1 MFLETRCV
9 FLAIGAEHKMRF
21 DVERSLRVTAVA
33 LVAEGGV
40 VTAFTGLGVV
50 KGLDRVDHDK
60 VGAVASGNII
70 PLVIPGTQVRIDPAT
85 GMAVEAEGLLVAL
98 GTVAPGIIGNDAMS
112 PDPVCVMV
120 R

>member
-9 FLAIGAEHKMRF
+9 FLAIGAEHKMRL
-21 DVERSLRVTAVA
+21 DMERPLRVTAVA
-33 LVAEGGV
+33 VVAVGRFV
-40 VTAFTGLGVV
+40 AAFTGLRVV
-50 KGLDRVDHDK
+50 QGLDRVDHDK
-60 VGAVASGNII
+60 VGAVASRNII

-98 GTVAPGIIGNDAMS
+98 GAVAPGIVGHGTMS
-112 PDPVCVMV
+112 PDPVCIMV